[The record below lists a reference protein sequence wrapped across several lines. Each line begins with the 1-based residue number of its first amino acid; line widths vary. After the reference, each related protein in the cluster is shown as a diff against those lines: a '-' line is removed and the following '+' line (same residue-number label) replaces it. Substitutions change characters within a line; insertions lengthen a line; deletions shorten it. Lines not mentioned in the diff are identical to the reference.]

1 MQPALHHLII
11 STRFPYTSLFL
22 SYFILTETPSVHF
35 RPIFRSFPLLFS
47 LQDSL
52 RPCTD
57 LWTNQSK
64 RIPFASASA
73 RAFSGQTL
81 TCTSPICCFRSINMQ
96 TLDWPIPPPILSGI
110 FSLSNNWWKKRSF
123 RSRSFLILS

>member
-57 LWTNQSK
+57 LWTNK
-64 RIPFASASA
+64 RKRMPFASASA
-73 RAFSGQTL
+73 REFSGQTL
-81 TCTSPICCFRSINMQ
+81 TCNSLICCFRRINMQ
-96 TLDWPIPPPILSGI
+96 TIDWPLQRKILRGI
-110 FSLSNNWWKKRSF
+110 VS
-123 RSRSFLILS
+123 